1 MVDERVDGEG
11 AYEMGGLAAAQ
22 FDHATR
28 GGTENGAAQALRL
41 RRKPNSL
48 FFMRPY

>member
-22 FDHATR
+22 LITPR
-28 GGTENGAAQALRL
+28 GEEPKMARH
-41 RRKPNSL
+41 
-48 FFMRPY
+48 RPCA